1 MTCKFCG
8 KHILFSADACT
19 RCEKEVAKIAELKS
33 HYSQQR
39 LNGYELRYVII
50 DLRREKLSLKT
61 IAYILDKPVDM
72 IETAWD
78 LILQDGQ

>member
-1 MTCKFCG
+1 MTCKSCG
-8 KHILFSADACT
+8 RRLFFSAEMCVE
-19 RCEKEVAKIAELKS
+19 CEKRVEKMEKLKR

-39 LNGYELRYVII
+39 LNGYALRYAII

-61 IAYILDKPVDM
+61 IAYILDKPVDL
-72 IETAWD
+72 ITSAWD

>member
-1 MTCKFCG
+1 MECKVCG
-8 KHILFSADACT
+8 KHMLFSAEMCVK
-19 RCEKEVAKIAELKS
+19 CEKEVERIAELKR

-39 LNGYELRYVII
+39 LNGYALRYAII

-61 IAYILDKPVDM
+61 IAYILDKPVDL
-72 IETAWD
+72 ITSAWD